1 MVLVPTHARFTARI
15 RDAVLR
21 TAPQGEVNVSGL
33 RSFHEDLLRL
43 VLTRS
48 PIVTTIVDR
57 WPQIDLPDCWLVAGC
72 LAQTVWND
80 AFGLPATHGISDI
93 DLVYFDGEDLSA
105 DTEAGH
111 AARLRTLFADLG
123 LWIDVKNEARVHLWY
138 AEKFGN
144 VLAPYVS
151 TEDAITT
158 FPTTATAVGVQPRVG
173 GLHVFAPYGLSDLLG
188 LIVRPNKKQITQA
201 IYDAKV
207 KKWRARWPDL
217 RIVAW

>member
-1 MVLVPTHARFTARI
+1 LPDQA
-15 RDAVLR
+15 D
-21 TAPQGEVNVSGL
+21 P
-33 RSFHEDLLRL
+33 LRL
-43 VLTRS
+43 ILARS
-48 PIVTTIVDR
+48 PIVATVVDR
-57 WPQIDLPDCWLVAGC
+57 WSEIALPDCWLVAGC

-93 DLVYFDGEDLSA
+93 DLVYFDGNDLSEEA
-105 DTEAGH
+105 EAGH
-111 AARLRTLFADLG
+111 ATRVLALFADLG

-144 VLAPYVS
+144 ALTPYVS

-158 FPTTATAVGVQPRVG
+158 FPTTATAVGVQPRAG

-188 LIVRPNKKQITQA
+188 AIVRPNKKQITQSV
-201 IYDAKV
+201 YEAKV
-207 KKWRARWPDL
+207 KKWQDRWPGL

>member
-1 MVLVPTHARFTARI
+1 MTSTRPTAKIAVPRNQRGCVHSQE
-15 RDAVLR
+15 DQLR
-21 TAPQGEVNVSGL
+21 Q
-33 RSFHEDLLRL
+33 LLS
-43 VLTRS
+43 RS
-48 PIVTTIVDR
+48 PIVAPIVDR
-57 WPQIDLPDCWLVAGC
+57 WPDIGLPDCWLVAGC

-105 DTEAGH
+105 ETEAGH
-111 AARLRTLFADLG
+111 AERIRALFADLG
-123 LWIDVKNEARVHLWY
+123 LWIDVKNEARVHLSY
-138 AEKFGN
+138 AEKFGS
-144 VLAPYVS
+144 AQASYVS

-158 FPTTATAVGVQPRVG
+158 FPTTATAVGVQPRAE

-207 KKWRARWPDL
+207 KKWQARWPGL
-217 RIVAW
+217 HVVAW

>member
-1 MVLVPTHARFTARI
+1 MA
-15 RDAVLR
+15 DDD
-21 TAPQGEVNVSGL
+21 
-33 RSFHEDLLRL
+33 DLLRSIL
-43 VLTRS
+43 ARS
-48 PIVTTIVDR
+48 PIVTTVVGR
-57 WPQIDLPDCWLVAGC
+57 WPRIALPDCWLVSGC

-93 DLVYFDGEDLSA
+93 DLVYFDDEDLSEE
-105 DTEAGH
+105 TEAGH
-111 AARLRTLFADLG
+111 ATRARALFADLG

-144 VLAPYVS
+144 APAPYVS

-158 FPTTATAVGVQPRVG
+158 FPTTATAIGVQPRADE
-173 GLHVFAPYGLSDLLG
+173 LHVFAPYGLSDLLG

-207 KKWRARWPDL
+207 RKWRARWPDL

>member
-1 MVLVPTHARFTARI
+1 MPSTGSPH
-15 RDAVLR
+15 
-21 TAPQGEVNVSGL
+21 PEQ
-33 RSFHEDLLRL
+33 LRL
-43 VLTRS
+43 VLARS
-48 PIVTTIVDR
+48 PIVAAIIDR
-57 WPQIDLPDCWLVAGC
+57 WPEIDLPDCWLVAGC
-72 LAQTVWND
+72 LAQTVWNN

-105 DTEAGH
+105 EREAGH
-111 AARLRTLFADLG
+111 AARLRTLFADLD

-138 AEKFGN
+138 AKKFGN

-158 FPTTATAVGVQPRVG
+158 FPTTATAVGVQPRG
-173 GLHVFAPYGLSDLLG
+173 DGLHVFAPYGLSDLLG

-207 KKWRARWPDL
+207 MKWRAKWPGL
-217 RIVAW
+217 RVVPWDV

>member
-1 MVLVPTHARFTARI
+1 MPDQA
-15 RDAVLR
+15 
-21 TAPQGEVNVSGL
+21 
-33 RSFHEDLLRL
+33 DLLRPIL
-43 VLTRS
+43 ARS
-48 PIVTTIVDR
+48 PIVATVVDR
-57 WPQIDLPDCWLVAGC
+57 WSEIALPDCWLVAGC

-80 AFGLPATHGISDI
+80 AFGQPAMHGISDI
-93 DLVYFDGEDLSA
+93 DLVYFDGNDLSQE
-105 DTEAGH
+105 TEAGH
-111 AARLRTLFADLG
+111 TTRVRALFADLG

-144 VLAPYVS
+144 ALAPYVS

-158 FPTTATAVGVQPRVG
+158 FPTTATAIGVQPRPD

-207 KKWRARWPDL
+207 KKWQDRWPDL
-217 RIVAW
+217 RVVAW

>member
-1 MVLVPTHARFTARI
+1 
-15 RDAVLR
+15 
-21 TAPQGEVNVSGL
+21 VS
-33 RSFHEDLLRL
+33 SHDDLLRL
-43 VLTRS
+43 LLARS
-48 PIVTTIVDR
+48 PIVATIFDR

-93 DLVYFDGEDLSA
+93 DLVYFDGQDLSA
-105 DTEAGH
+105 ETEAGH
-111 AARLRTLFADLG
+111 AVRLRTLFADLG

-151 TEDAITT
+151 TEDAIAT
-158 FPTTATAVGVQPRVG
+158 FPTTATAVGVQPRAD
-173 GLHVFAPYGLSDLLG
+173 GLHVFAPYGLTDLLG

-207 KKWRARWPDL
+207 KKWQARWPDL

>member
-1 MVLVPTHARFTARI
+1 
-15 RDAVLR
+15 
-21 TAPQGEVNVSGL
+21 VSGL
-33 RSFHEDLLRL
+33 RSFQEDLLRL
-43 VLTRS
+43 VLARS
-48 PIVTTIVDR
+48 PIVATIVDR
-57 WPQIDLPDCWLVAGC
+57 WPEIDLPDCWLVAGC

-105 DTEAGH
+105 ETEAGH

-144 VLAPYVS
+144 TLAPYVS

-158 FPTTATAVGVQPRVG
+158 FPTTATAVGVQPRAD

-207 KKWRARWPDL
+207 KKWHARWPDL
-217 RIVAW
+217 RVVAW

>member
-1 MVLVPTHARFTARI
+1 
-15 RDAVLR
+15 
-21 TAPQGEVNVSGL
+21 VS
-33 RSFHEDLLRL
+33 SQEDLLRL
-43 VLTRS
+43 VLARS
-48 PIVTTIVDR
+48 PIVATIVDR
-57 WPQIDLPDCWLVAGC
+57 WLQIGLPDCWLVAGC

-105 DTEAGH
+105 EAEAGH
-111 AARLRTLFADLG
+111 AALVRTLFADLG

-144 VLAPYVS
+144 ALAPYVS

-158 FPTTATAVGVQPRVG
+158 FPTTATAVGVQPRAG

-207 KKWRARWPDL
+207 KKWQAKWSGL
-217 RIVAW
+217 RVVPWDD